1 LHCRTIF
8 DAPPPAPT
16 KPQVSVPL
24 LLALTVLIS
33 AITFVARLWWIEP
46 TFPRIVPKGLA
57 ALPFAAIVAFGLA
70 LVICLAVAN
79 RHRWR
84 AVLHPNRGR
93 IIGAAV
99 LAFLTPFVVFSW
111 VPWIIGGAVVFLG
124 SVVLSNDPQRYSL
137 ALYGLAMLVAATA
150 FWYPVACLIISGFRS
165 WKMRVAVFALMFW
178 TAYSASILT
187 LGTMIFRL

>member
-1 LHCRTIF
+1 MSE
-8 DAPPPAPT
+8 APPLAPT
-16 KPQVSVPL
+16 KPHVSVPL
-24 LLALTVLIS
+24 LFALTVLICV
-33 AITFVARLWWIEP
+33 ITFAARLWWIEP
-46 TFPRIVPKGLA
+46 TFPRIVPKGFA
-57 ALPFAAIVAFGLA
+57 ALPFAAVFAFGLA
-70 LVICLAVAN
+70 LVITLGVAN

-99 LAFLTPFVVFSW
+99 LAFVTPVVVFSW
-111 VPWIIGGAVVFLG
+111 VPWIIGGTVAFLG

-137 ALYGLAMLVAATA
+137 VLYGLAILIAATA
-150 FWYPVACLIISGFRS
+150 LWYPVACMIVSGFRS